1 MMCADTIETR
11 SRCWCDP
18 VIEGLLMTCLL
29 SMPFMFGVVEPWSE
43 EIVVVLAGGMF
54 ICFIIKSIVL
64 GHRVFSWTWAYIP
77 IVVFILAGILQL
89 IPMPSTWLHAIS
101 PGTVEQKAVLL
112 TDLPEAEHF
121 LRSVT
126 ISFYPQ
132 ATRHDLRLV
141 LAAAAVFVV
150 VFNQYRDPN
159 QIMKLLGTI
168 TAVGAA
174 VAFLCILQ
182 NVVGNGKIYWFVSTP
197 HGTAH
202 SGPFVNHSHYAQFIN
217 LSLGAALG
225 FILVKLHQW
234 FGRRHVTCEVIS
246 EFLSSGYAWI
256 LWGALGMIVMG
267 AATIFLSL
275 SRGGMIS
282 MIIAG
287 AFTTLALSARTSL
300 KGSGWIIVS
309 LALAAFI
316 CLLYVGFDTV
326 YDRLGTLSDLHE
338 AQGGRWQIL
347 KDVAVAWTRFPIFGT
362 GLGTH
367 EVVYPMFDRST
378 VAALASHAENEY
390 AQAAEE
396 TGIVGLLALVGFG
409 IAVWYSY
416 GRILRRGRAPIQ
428 AAVYGL
434 GFGLIAI
441 MLHSLSDFGQHL
453 PANAFLSVIFC
464 ALLLRLSH
472 MTDDASAV
480 GEVVGGGKKVRRWAG
495 IGLAMACVLWG
506 WVLLDADAAR
516 RSAQHWDRALAL
528 ESDLAK
534 RDWRAAP
541 EEYFHLINHAQ
552 AAAEVEPDNV
562 AYRYWL
568 AIYRWHAVSK
578 SADDHTSEA
587 LSSSQG
593 REFVTRIVA
602 ELNEA
607 RACCPT
613 FGPTWSV
620 LGQLERLLSEGE
632 RGDAHIR
639 TGYRLAPYDP
649 TACLL
654 AARLDIEAGRA
665 ERAVAKLRRA
675 VKLDTDYYVEVAGIL
690 IEELHRP
697 DLALE
702 MAGEYPSLISQLA
715 QMLDTDT
722 DFAQEVDNKLFD
734 MVQRRCRQDDA
745 SAQWYAMLAEMQRK
759 RENPRAAIE
768 SYGKALERDY
778 GQVQWRLRRAQLLV
792 EQGDT
797 AKARHEVQICLRLSP
812 GLDAAEQL
820 LKHLSLTH
828 ASLVDSH

>member
-1 MMCADTIETR
+1 MFVDNIEGR
-11 SRCWCDP
+11 GRCWCDP
-18 VIEGLLMTCLL
+18 VIEGLLVTCLL
-29 SMPFMFGVVEPWSE
+29 LMPFMFGVVKAWSE
-43 EIVVVLAGGMF
+43 EIVVVLVAIMF
-54 ICFIIKSIVL
+54 ICFLMKSIIL
-64 GHRVFSWTWAYIP
+64 RRWTISWTWAYIP
-77 IVVFILAGILQL
+77 IAVFILAVVLQL
-89 IPMPSTWLHAIS
+89 IPMPSTWLHVIS

-112 TDLPEAEHF
+112 ADHPEAER
-121 LRSVT
+121 LLGSMT
-126 ISFYPQ
+126 ISFYPH

-141 LAAAAVFVV
+141 LAASAVFVV
-150 VFNQYRDPN
+150 TFNQYRNSN
-159 QIMKLLGTI
+159 QIVKLLGTI
-168 TAVGAA
+168 TAIGAA

-182 NVVGNGKIYWFVSTP
+182 NVVGNNKIYWCVSTP
-197 HGTAH
+197 TGTAH
-202 SGPFVNHSHYAQFIN
+202 SGPFVNHSHYAQFVN

-225 FILVKLHQW
+225 FILVKLYQW
-234 FGRRHVTCEVIS
+234 FGRRHVTPEAIS

-256 LWGALGMIVMG
+256 LWGALGMMVMG

-282 MIIAG
+282 MILAG
-287 AFTTLALSARTSL
+287 AFTTLALSTRTSL
-300 KGSGWIIVS
+300 RGSGWIIVS

-326 YDRLGTLSDLHE
+326 YDRLGTLSDLHQ
-338 AQGGRWQIL
+338 AQGGRWQIV
-347 KDVAVAWTRFPIFGT
+347 KDVGVTWTRFPILGT

-409 IAVWYSY
+409 VIVGCSY

-480 GEVVGGGKKVRRWAG
+480 GEIVGGGKKVRRWAG

-552 AAAEVEPDNV
+552 AAAEIEPDNV

-568 AIYRWHAVSK
+568 AVYRWRAVSQ
-578 SADDHTSEA
+578 AANDHTSEA
-587 LSSSQG
+587 LSSSEG
-593 REFVTRIVA
+593 RGFVTRIA
-602 ELNEA
+602 TELNEA

-613 FGPTWSV
+613 FGATWSV
-620 LGQLERLLSEGE
+620 LGQLERLLSDGE

-639 TGYRLAPYDP
+639 MGYRLAPCDP

-665 ERAVAKLRRA
+665 EQAVAKLRRA
-675 VKLDTDYYVEVAGIL
+675 VKLDTDYYIEVAGIL

-702 MAGEYPSLISQLA
+702 VAGEYPSLTSQLA

-745 SAQWYAMLAEMQRK
+745 SAQWYAMLAEMQRR

-778 GQVQWRLRRAQLLV
+778 GQVQWRLRRAQLMA
-792 EQGDT
+792 EQGDI
-797 AKARHEVQICLRLSP
+797 AKARHELQICLRLSP
-812 GLDAAEQL
+812 NLDAADRL
-820 LKHLSLTH
+820 LRNLSLTH
-828 ASLVDSH
+828 APLVDSH